1 MNVLTDDWPGLYA
14 ERWGNDCAPAAL
26 AHPAK
31 FSRALI
37 RRIYEH
43 AVAEGWLCSGDTVLD
58 PFAGVALGALDALR
72 LGLCWLGVELEP
84 KFVALGRQ
92 NIGMWDNRY
101 GSLLQ
106 RWGRAALVQGDSR
119 RLVEVLSEA
128 PEINCAI
135 SSPPYVDSRV
145 ESDLQRQAQAITVR
159 IQDVQPGYG
168 NSSGQLA
175 AMPEG
180 NVQAVISSPPYE
192 SSMERW
198 GKEPS
203 AMMQAYGLTARYGDS
218 NGQLAT
224 AGEDFWS
231 AAYLVV
237 AQTFALVRPGGH
249 AIFVTKNFVREGK
262 VVEFSQQWAQLCEA
276 CGFRLAHWHRAWQVE
291 HNGTAFTL
299 DGGNVERKVSR
310 KGFFR
315 RLYESKHP
323 ENAIDWEDVLCF
335 SKLA

>member
-1 MNVLTDDWPGLYA
+1 MVPV
-14 ERWGNDCAPAAL
+14 EGN
-26 AHPAK
+26 
-31 FSRALI
+31 
-37 RRIYEH
+37 
-43 AVAEGWLCSGDTVLD
+43 
-58 PFAGVALGALDALR
+58 
-72 LGLCWLGVELEP
+72 
-84 KFVALGRQ
+84 
-92 NIGMWDNRY
+92 
-101 GSLLQ
+101 
-106 RWGRAALVQGDSR
+106 
-119 RLVEVLSEA
+119 
-128 PEINCAI
+128 
-135 SSPPYVDSRV
+135 
-145 ESDLQRQAQAITVR
+145 
-159 IQDVQPGYG
+159 
-168 NSSGQLA
+168 LA
-175 AMPEG
+175 A
-180 NVQAVISSPPYE
+180 VLSSPPYE